1 MGIFYLLGVS
11 VHLVPKYIPPSE
23 SFPCVRDG
31 RYIGYPLFSG
41 AFYSDPVGMTVENCA
56 NFCDSQQEPF
66 RFMGI
71 TYGSQCCTFTAKE
84 LESILLTYSA
94 CDDFFEYFYESDQDC
109 HTPCPGNPS
118 EFCGGIEGETPIASV
133 YQNVNYNFPITVTS
147 IGLWNGLG
155 CYRSVPLQLC

>member
-56 NFCDSQQEPF
+56 NFCDSQPEPF

-71 TYGSQCCTFTAKE
+71 TYGSDCCTSTTKE
-84 LESILLTYSA
+84 LEFSLLTYSA
-94 CDDFFEYFYESDQDC
+94 CDDFFEYIFESDIGC
-109 HTPCPGNPS
+109 TTPCPGNPS
-118 EFCGGIEGETPIASV
+118 EICGGLEYGTQVASV
-133 YQNVNYNFPITVTS
+133 YQNLNFNFPTTVTS
-147 IGLWNGLG
+147 VGLWNGLG
-155 CYRSVPLQLC
+155 CYTSVHVQLS